1 MMTVHEVSKITG
13 VSIRTLHYYDEI
25 GLLCPSQ
32 VTEAG
37 YRMYDDTNMHLLQDI
52 MLFRELEFSLQDIKK
67 IISNPNFD
75 KNRALQDQIELLK
88 LKRDR
93 IQGLIDYADELLRKG
108 DNNMSFDAFDNEKIN
123 RYREMAKK
131 VWGDTEAYKEYEE
144 KEASFDDKRKRQ
156 NAEDMMKLFFEFGEM
171 KNCEPGDDN
180 VQAQV
185 KKLQDFITENYYNCT
200 NEILAGLG
208 QMYVAG
214 DEMTKNINVAGGDG
228 CAEFVAEAI
237 RIYCRQ

>member
-1 MMTVHEVSKITG
+1 M
-13 VSIRTLHYYDEI
+13 
-25 GLLCPSQ
+25 
-32 VTEAG
+32 
-37 YRMYDDTNMHLLQDI
+37 N
-52 MLFRELEFSLQDIKK
+52 
-67 IISNPNFD
+67 
-75 KNRALQDQIELLK
+75 
-88 LKRDR
+88 
-93 IQGLIDYADELLRKG
+93 
-108 DNNMSFDAFDNEKIN
+108 
-123 RYREMAKK
+123 
-131 VWGDTEAYKEYEE
+131 
-144 KEASFDDKRKRQ
+144 
-156 NAEDMMKLFFEFGEM
+156 LFFEFGEM